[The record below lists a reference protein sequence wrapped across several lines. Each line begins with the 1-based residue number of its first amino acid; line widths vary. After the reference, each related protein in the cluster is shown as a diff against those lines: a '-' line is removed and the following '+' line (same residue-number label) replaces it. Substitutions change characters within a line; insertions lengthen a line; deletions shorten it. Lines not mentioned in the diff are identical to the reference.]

1 MAGPMAV
8 VEKRELNI
16 EQITWNGLTWV
27 NIERPTNTEIEYLA
41 REYHFH
47 PLDLDDCLSRRQR
60 PKMDEYEDYLFI
72 VLHFPLFSKETRVTV
87 PSQVSIFISKNY
99 LVTVHQGALKP
110 LVKLFKDCQLD
121 EEARQRNMK
130 SSGYL
135 LYRLIDILIDYCS
148 PIADKIMGNLEKVED
163 DLFDPTTPDPVED
176 LAGLRRDIISYR
188 RIFWPMRAVIGRLGH
203 KTGRFAKED
212 LEVYWGDVVDH
223 ADKIWDTLDECKE
236 IIEGLND
243 TGAIL
248 ASHHLNQVIRI
259 FTVAAVVLLIPTIVV
274 GIYGMNI
281 GLPGGYDE
289 NSLRTFLIVM
299 VVMVCIVGGILYLFR
314 RRRWI

>member
-1 MAGPMAV
+1 MARPIAV
-8 VEKRELNI
+8 EEKRERNI
-16 EQITWNGLTWV
+16 EQITWNGLIWV
-27 NIERPTNTEIEYLA
+27 NIERPTNTEITYLA

-72 VLHFPLFSKETRVTV
+72 VLHFPVFNKEAGVTV
-87 PSQVSIFISKNY
+87 PSQVSIFIGKNY

-121 EEARQRNMK
+121 EEARQKNMR

-135 LYRLIDILIDYCS
+135 LYHLIDILVDYCF
-148 PIADKIMGNLEKVED
+148 PIADKIMENLEKVED
-163 DLFDPTTPDPVED
+163 DLFDPTTPDPIEA

-188 RIFWPMRAVIGRLGH
+188 RIFWPMRTLISSLGP
-203 KTGRFAKED
+203 KTKRFTKED
-212 LEVYWGDVVDH
+212 LEVYWGDVTDH
-223 ADKIWDTLDECKE
+223 AEKIWDTLDECKE
-236 IIEGLND
+236 TIEGLND
-243 TGAIL
+243 TGSIL
-248 ASHHLNQVIRI
+248 ASHHLNVVIRI
-259 FTVAAVVLLIPTIVV
+259 FTVVAVVLLIPTIIV
-274 GIYGMNI
+274 GAYGMNI

-289 NSLRTFLIVM
+289 DSLITFSIIM
-299 VVMVCIVGGILYLFR
+299 VVMIGIIGFVLYLFR